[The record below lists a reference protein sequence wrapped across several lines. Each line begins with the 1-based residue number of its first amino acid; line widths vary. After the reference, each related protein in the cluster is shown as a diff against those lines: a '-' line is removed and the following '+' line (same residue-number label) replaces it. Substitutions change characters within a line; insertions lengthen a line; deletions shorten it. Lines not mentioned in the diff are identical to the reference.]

1 MPRRSRRVIQQT
13 PFQIFGGTM
22 MQARNLAFAA
32 LILSGISIGT
42 GAAQSE
48 GDAIFN
54 TQCVLCHAQTPA
66 PAGSPNEKAPTR
78 SQLQQFSAEAVL
90 TSLNSGKMQAQ
101 AATLTE
107 SQRRAVS
114 EFATGKLIAAT
125 TGGLQVVNRCT
136 RAAPMRN
143 PAQGV
148 SWNGFGNGPA

>member
-1 MPRRSRRVIQQT
+1 MPRRSRQGNSADTVSDL
-13 PFQIFGGTM
+13 GGMM

-32 LILSGISIGT
+32 LFLSGVSIGV

-107 SQRRAVS
+107 SQ
-114 EFATGKLIAAT
+114 
-125 TGGLQVVNRCT
+125 
-136 RAAPMRN
+136 
-143 PAQGV
+143 
-148 SWNGFGNGPA
+148 